1 MPNLKIELNG
11 TRTETHSTSEF
22 FRWAEDDTATHHFSF
37 QHQSPT
43 ETGTFS
49 ISYASYRTSFM
60 KGDYVFQTFLGERQA
75 VSQSLGAQNPNSNR
89 STPANYNGFAD
100 GYNPTSPDVL
110 IPAFL
115 SAYSGKKSAT
125 NTSAFPKIPKPN
137 WRVTYDGLSKLAK
150 VKKHFKTITLSHAYR
165 SSYSVGGYTSN
176 LMYDDHGTGH
186 PWGRDTVSTDPNR
199 NFVPKNLINTVTIS
213 EQWSPL
219 IKVEVVLLNS
229 VSFNFEFKKDR
240 NISLGLT
247 SNTITEVAGREIIG
261 GAGYRIPGIKM
272 GKLQIK
278 GKPIKSDLNLKA
290 DLSFRTN
297 ITTMRRIQEQVSQ
310 PTGGTDIIS
319 IKTSADYVISERI
332 TIRLFYDRIINKPV
346 ISTSFPTTNTNAG
359 LSIRLS
365 LSN

>member
-1 MPNLKIELNG
+1 M
-11 TRTETHSTSEF
+11 
-22 FRWAEDDTATHHFSF
+22 
-37 QHQSPT
+37 
-43 ETGTFS
+43 
-49 ISYASYRTSFM
+49 
-60 KGDYVFQTFLGERQA
+60 
-75 VSQSLGAQNPNSNR
+75 
-89 STPANYNGFAD
+89 
-100 GYNPTSPDVL
+100 
-110 IPAFL
+110 
-115 SAYSGKKSAT
+115 
-125 NTSAFPKIPKPN
+125 
-137 WRVTYDGLSKLAK
+137 
-150 VKKHFKTITLSHAYR
+150 
-165 SSYSVGGYTSN
+165 
-176 LMYDDHGTGH
+176 
-186 PWGRDTVSTDPNR
+186 
-199 NFVPKNLINTVTIS
+199 
-213 EQWSPL
+213 
-219 IKVEVVLLNS
+219 LNS

-278 GKPIKSDLNLKA
+278 GKPIKSDLNLKC

-297 ITTMRRIQEQVSQ
+297 ITTMRRIEEQVSQ

-346 ISTSFPTTNTNAG
+346 ISTSFPSTNTNAG